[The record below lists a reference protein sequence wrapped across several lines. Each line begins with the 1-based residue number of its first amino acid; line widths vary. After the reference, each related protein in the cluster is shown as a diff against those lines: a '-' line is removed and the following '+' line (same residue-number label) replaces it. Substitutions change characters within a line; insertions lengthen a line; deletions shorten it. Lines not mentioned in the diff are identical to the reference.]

1 MYKISISELIKNKSV
16 AGKYIFSGLLKAAA
30 YTVSGFIILMWINP
44 EELGTWQSFTVFIGY
59 IQILTLGTTS
69 GLNRELPFYL
79 GKGNKEIALKKLEAC
94 GYYTTLLS
102 TSLMIVVII
111 LGLLLWQLNVFIID
125 HAIMFV
131 FAFSTAALSIQTNFL
146 GATFRS
152 SNSFN
157 KLTIIQMLNVGL
169 YFLLIPL
176 IYFFNIWG
184 YIVYQTLLALFLF
197 IGYYL
202 YRPHKIK
209 YKYNYKETIELIKVG
224 FPMYFWNYLSEI
236 SRSIP
241 RTILVI
247 FGNPLMVG
255 LYSPAGSINSA
266 MLELPAY
273 TNRYLLPQMAYRYG
287 KTNDRKIILNYATK
301 AAFYLFVIM
310 LVAAVILVFIIPPV
324 FNAFFQK
331 YTQGIVAAQITVFS
345 GVFYSVNSIFHNTLV
360 SIKAFAPFK
369 FIITLRFIY
378 ILLFTAIS
386 WFIIH
391 NILVAVAIGDVIAEF
406 FNMFNYYYF
415 LKISC
420 RKNP

>member
-1 MYKISISELIKNKSV
+1 MYKISISESIKNNSV
-16 AGKYIFSGLLKAAA
+16 AGKYIFSGLFKAAA

-44 EELGTWQSFTVFIGY
+44 EELGTWQSFTVFVGY

-79 GKGNKEIALKKLEAC
+79 GKGDKEIALKKLEAC

-111 LGLLLWQLNVFIID
+111 LGLLLWQLNVFIVD

-131 FAFSTAALSIQTNFL
+131 FAFSIAALSIQTNFL

-157 KLTIIQMLNVGL
+157 KLTIIQMLNAGL

-184 YIVYQTLLALFLF
+184 YIVYQTLLAIFLF

-202 YRPHKIK
+202 YRPYKIK
-209 YKYNYKETIELIKVG
+209 YKYNYKETIALIKVG

-247 FGNPLMVG
+247 FGNPLTVG
-255 LYSPAGSINSA
+255 LYSPAGSINGA

-273 TNRYLLPQMAYRYG
+273 TNRYLFPQMAYKYG
-287 KTNDRKIILNYATK
+287 KTNDRKIILNYASK
-301 AAFYLFVIM
+301 SAFYLLVIM

-331 YTQGIVAAQITVFS
+331 YSQGIVAAQISVFS
-345 GVFYSVNSIFHNTLV
+345 GVFYSINSIFHNALV

-369 FIITLRFIY
+369 FIISLRLIY
-378 ILLFTAIS
+378 ILLFTAIP

-391 NILVAVAIGDVIAEF
+391 DLLVAVAIGAVIAEF
-406 FNMFNYYYF
+406 FNIFNYYYF